1 MTMLSGARDQSLS
14 GKMEKLRLRQ
24 GNNGPKSRGLYVI
37 DLGLEI
43 KSLMPSPGGRL
54 FHSRGCDS

>member
-43 KSLMPSPGGRL
+43 KSLMPSPGA
-54 FHSRGCDS
+54 CDS